1 MKSTMQRLSL
11 KSASVVIACLA
22 ASLVLVAA
30 GQQPANNEE
39 FARRQYDSGMS
50 FLQNHRYAE
59 ALKDLQAVVDS
70 FGASTVAPGALLQI
84 AQYQLEV
91 ARDVAA
97 TQTAIDRLLKDY
109 ANSDSAPMAHVLSGR
124 LAMMK
129 GHAPADVDAALASF
143 ERVPR
148 LFPGTEGVAAAG
160 YYAGEALR
168 TVHRIDEALERYRRV
183 RMEYP
188 RSEWAARASLGEGY
202 CLVQQDKATRALPE
216 IQWVRQQFPNSP
228 VAANALALNT
238 IIYRLYV
245 RPPAQPPYTFSGRGI
260 GNERAD
266 YKDVMGI
273 RWDRDGRLLLGHKS
287 GVAIFDDKG
296 AAAGT
301 VGGQDVTAFFLDEKN
316 RIVIARNSQLIADKG
331 ETINLIVPTQ
341 AGIPRALEELPSV
354 IATSKG
360 DRLVSDPKGKTVL
373 RIGADGKY
381 QSIFS
386 STYYSRL
393 FVTPLDEIAMLDKN
407 TKSITIVDRDGKIQ
421 SKLPAKGAGYELDDP
436 IDIAFDVL
444 GHMYVL
450 DRGKGSVVVFGAKN
464 KFVANVTMPEKSVG
478 AFTRPAALAVDP
490 AGRLFIFDERAKRI
504 QVYQ

>member
-1 MKSTMQRLSL
+1 MYRLSL
-11 KSASVVIACLA
+11 KGASIAVTCVV
-22 ASLVLVAA
+22 ASLVLSA
-30 GQQPANNEE
+30 GPQQSANNEE
-39 FARRQYDSGMS
+39 FARRQFDSGMS
-50 FLQNHRYAE
+50 FLQNRRYAE

-70 FGASTVAPGALLQI
+70 FATSTIAPTALLQI

-91 ARDVAA
+91 AHDVAA

-129 GHAPADVDAALASF
+129 GHTPADVDAALASF

-160 YYAGEALR
+160 FYAGETLR

-183 RMEYP
+183 RLEYP
-188 RSEWAARASLGEGY
+188 RSVWAARASLGEGY

-216 IQWVRQQFPNSP
+216 IQWVRTQFPNSP
-228 VAANALALNT
+228 VAADALALNT

-245 RPPAQPPYTFSGRGI
+245 RPPSQPPYAFSGKSI

-266 YKDVMGI
+266 YKDVIGI
-273 RWDRDGRLLLGHKS
+273 QWDRNGRLLLGHKG

-296 AAAGT
+296 AAAGS
-301 VGGQDVTAFFLDEKN
+301 VAGQDVSAFFIDEKN

-331 ETINLIVPTQ
+331 ETVSLVVPTQ
-341 AGIPRALEELPSV
+341 AGIPRPLEELPS
-354 IATSKG
+354 ILPSRG

-373 RIGADGKY
+373 RLSADGKY
-381 QSIFS
+381 QAIFS
-386 STYYSRL
+386 SAYFNRL
-393 FVTPLDEIAMLDKN
+393 VATPLDEIAMLDKSS
-407 TKSITIVDRDGKIQ
+407 KGITFTDRDGKVL
-421 SKLPAKGAGYELDDP
+421 SKLPAKGQGYELNDP
-436 IDIAFDVL
+436 VDIAFDEL
-444 GHMYVL
+444 GHTYVL
-450 DRGKGSVVVFGAKN
+450 DRGKNSVVVFGAKN
-464 KFVANVTMPEKSVG
+464 KFVVNVTMPDKSAG
-478 AFTRPAALAVDP
+478 AFTRAAALGVDR